1 VTATQRPT
9 GQRPQKTIYVSFSAE
24 INTNT
29 TESLI
34 STMAECVRQRAN
46 EVRLLFSSGGGN
58 VMHGINIYNILR
70 GLPFRLVTHNVGNV
84 DSISNAIFLGG
95 EDRYAC
101 PHSTFMF
108 HGVSYPFT
116 GDVNLG
122 AKQLRETLASV
133 EADEA
138 RIGSIIQERS
148 KLSETQ
154 TRTFFGDAHTM
165 GATEAL
171 SVGIIHEI
179 RDVQIPPGSTVIT
192 LMFQR

>member
-1 VTATQRPT
+1 MVTQRPP
-9 GQRPQKTIYVSFSAE
+9 GQSPQKTIYVSFSAQ

-34 STMAECVRQRAN
+34 STMAECARQGAD

-58 VMHGINIYNILR
+58 VMHGINIYNVLR

-84 DSISNAIFLGG
+84 DSIGNAIFLAG

-108 HGVSYPFT
+108 HGVAYPFT

-148 KLSETQ
+148 KLNEIQ
-154 TRTFFGDAHTM
+154 TRAFFDAAHTM
-165 GATEAL
+165 GAAEAL
-171 SVGIIHEI
+171 SVGIVHEI
-179 RDVQIPPGSTVIT
+179 KDVEIPPGSTVAT